1 MKTLKK
7 YLIVSTAALVIF
19 GCQKEDIKP
28 SNNTTVNQSKNS
40 TVSSSQGGSLAQFT
54 IIDDYLY
61 TVDYKSI
68 KIFNISN
75 AESPILINSIN
86 LGVGVE
92 TIHASNN
99 YLFIGTNSGVK
110 IIDATNRTDV
120 QEVSE
125 FEHVTSCDPVVANS
139 NIAVSTLRGGT
150 DCGGEANEFDI
161 IDISEITEP
170 MLITSFD
177 LDSPYGLSFSKT
189 NPNLIYI
196 CDGASGLKAFDIT
209 DFYDIE
215 ETMSI
220 NALFAKDIIVTDQH
234 TIIVLGQDGIHQF
247 DATNETNL
255 IEKSVINVS
264 L

>member
-7 YLIVSTAALVIF
+7 YMIASTVALTLF
-19 GCQKEDIKP
+19 SCQKEDITP
-28 SNNTTVNQSKNS
+28 NNNPVVNQKNS
-40 TVSSSQGGSLAQFT
+40 SVSNSQGGSLAQFT

-68 KIFNISN
+68 KIFSISN
-75 AESPILINSIN
+75 AESPTLINSIN

-92 TIHASNN
+92 TIHAYND

-110 IIDATNRTDV
+110 IIDASNRTDIE
-120 QEVSE
+120 EVSE

-150 DCGGEANEFDI
+150 DCGGDDNEFDI
-161 IDISEITEP
+161 IDITDITEP
-170 MLITSFD
+170 YLLNSFE

-189 NPNLIYI
+189 NPNLVYI

-209 DFYDIE
+209 DFYDIV

-220 NALFAKDIIVTDQH
+220 NSLFAKDIIVTDQQ
-234 TIIVLGQDGIHQF
+234 TVIILGQDGIHQF